1 MMASKFPS
9 VIFWRLQTHRSW
21 KIKRNL
27 FRNNLFFSIAPFDKL
42 QEPNWDSIVHNVWQR
57 KNRFHQNLSGCNR
70 PDREQKWI
78 WRNWKRTKGSQA
90 IFENWQIIRRVTKLY
105 NKRVSTCKFCFLFG
119 EGGGGFKKNGL
130 LNFTWERQNEFLAR
144 QV

>member
-1 MMASKFPS
+1 MFTTSDN
-9 VIFWRLQTHRSW
+9 V
-21 KIKRNL
+21 KIDFIKTYLGAIVPTESRNG
-27 FRNNLFFSIAPFDKL
+27 FEETEEKK
-42 QEPNWDSIVHNVWQR
+42 E
-57 KNRFHQNLSGCNR
+57 
-70 PDREQKWI
+70 
-78 WRNWKRTKGSQA
+78 GSQA
-90 IFENWQIIRRVTKLY
+90 IFKNWQIIRMVTKLY